1 MYFRTFVHVYF
12 RTLYLRSTFVL
23 SYESTKV
30 QLPWYFVR
38 KYESTKVLSKVLS
51 YVRLLQVHVR
61 TTYTYVV
68 RVHVLY
74 TTRAGLVQGYHSDRR
89 IGPTTNI
96 RKEEGGCVHEASKQ
110 ELMNYTAPS
119 SGLFSFSATRRR
131 DARACACICIDGMV
145 GGSPPPLKGGRG
157 RVGRW
162 VGRSARRT
170 ERPEASVPSSPRAPN
185 PQRRRRASSSSS

>member
-1 MYFRTFVHVYF
+1 VYF
-12 RTLYLRSTFVL
+12 RTLYLRSTKVRRYL
-23 SYESTKV
+23 RSTKV
-30 QLPWYFVR
+30 QRTKVRKYNYFVR
-38 KYESTKVLSKVLS
+38 RYESTFESTF
-51 YVRLLQVHVR
+51 VREITSSTRTYNVHVR
-61 TTYTYVV
+61 CTCTRTVHYTC
-68 RVHVLY
+68 R
-74 TTRAGLVQGYHSDRR
+74 TRAGLSFRPTD
-89 IGPTTNI
+89 TTNI

-110 ELMNYTAPS
+110 ELMNNTAPS

-145 GGSPPPLKGGRG
+145 GGSPPLKGGRG

>member
-1 MYFRTFVHVYF
+1 MKVQ
-12 RTLYLRSTFVL
+12 YLRVL
-23 SYESTKV
+23 SYVVPKEYESTKV
-30 QLPWYFVR
+30 P
-38 KYESTKVLSKVLS
+38 KEYESTKVRK
-51 YVRLLQVHVR
+51 YNYFVRRYESTFESTFVREITSSTRTYNVHVR
-61 TTYTYVV
+61 CTCTRTVHYTC
-68 RVHVLY
+68 R
-74 TTRAGLVQGYHSDRR
+74 TRAGLSFRPTD
-89 IGPTTNI
+89 TTNI

-110 ELMNYTAPS
+110 ELMNNTAPS

-145 GGSPPPLKGGRG
+145 GGSPPLKGGRG